1 MDEFRKPVLKKM
13 NPKEDHIRKSKEF
26 IEEGKYA
33 VLLLS
38 GGQGTR
44 LGVKGPKGA
53 YKVPLSDGAKSCFE
67 IHIKKIKEHK
77 RVMLLIMCSNENLEA
92 TKEFFERNNFFDI
105 KERIIFFTQSDL
117 PLLELDGKTPLKVKG
132 KKVMASSGHGDVIPS
147 LNKIMEDIEGYGIK
161 KIFISNIDNINS
173 KLIDYEFIYQS
184 MKSELVIK
192 VVEKCKSTEKVG
204 VFAKNKKNELVV
216 LEYSEIPDNLK
227 NMRDEGGLYFRA
239 ANIMCQILDID
250 TIKNIAKK
258 RVKLHS
264 AYKSKKI
271 EGEEVEFIKKETFL
285 FDYFKYVKNYKLF
298 MVYRE
303 QEFAPIKDISSIE
316 TAVSLYEAEQR
327 RIAGKI

>member
-1 MDEFRKPVLKKM
+1 MDEFRKPLLKRM
-13 NPKEDHIRKSKEF
+13 ISREDHIKKSKEF
-26 IEEGKYA
+26 IDEGKYA

-44 LGVKGPKGA
+44 LGVTGPKGA
-53 YKVPLSDGAKSCFE
+53 YNVPLNEGKKSCFQ
-67 IHIKKIKEHK
+67 IHIEKIKEHK
-77 RVMLLIMCSNENLEA
+77 KVMLLIMCSNENLEA
-92 TKEFFERNNFFDI
+92 TKAFFEKNNFFDI

-147 LNKIMEDIEGYGIK
+147 LNKIIKEIEAFGIK

-192 VVEKCKSTEKVG
+192 VVEKFKPTEKVG
-204 VFAKNKKNELVV
+204 VFAKNKKNELIV
-216 LEYSEIPDNLK
+216 LEYSEIPEHLK
-227 NMRDEGGLYFRA
+227 NMKDEEGLYFKCG
-239 ANIMCQILDID
+239 NIMCQILDVD
-250 TIKNIAKK
+250 AIKHIAKK
-258 RVKLHS
+258 RVKLHK

-285 FDYFKYVKNYKLF
+285 FDYFRHIENYKLF
-298 MVYRE
+298 MVSRE
-303 QEFAPIKDISSIE
+303 QEFAPIKDINSVEI
-316 TAVSLYEAEQR
+316 AVKLYEAEQR

>member
-1 MDEFRKPVLKKM
+1 MDEFRKPVVRRM
-13 NPKEDHIRKSKEF
+13 NPREDHIKKSKEF
-26 IEEGKYA
+26 LAEGKYA

-44 LGVKGPKGA
+44 LGITGPKGA
-53 YKVPLSDGAKSCFE
+53 YKVPLSERDMSCFE
-67 IHIKKIKEHK
+67 IHIEKIKEYK
-77 RVMLLIMCSNENLEA
+77 KVMLLIMCSNENLEA
-92 TKEFFERNNFFDI
+92 TKKFFERHNFFEI
-105 KERIIFFTQSDL
+105 KDRIIFFTQSDL
-117 PLLELDGKTPLKVKG
+117 PLLELDGRTPLKLKG
-132 KKVMASSGHGDVIPS
+132 KKIMASSGHGDVIPS
-147 LNKIMEDIEGYGIK
+147 LNKIIKEIEAFGIK

-192 VVEKCKSTEKVG
+192 VVEKFKPTEKVG

-239 ANIMCQILDID
+239 ANIMCQILDIN
-250 TIKNIAKK
+250 TIKNITKK

-285 FDYFKYVKNYKLF
+285 FDYFRYIENHKLF
-298 MVYRE
+298 MVSRE
-303 QEFAPIKDISSIE
+303 QEFAPIKDINSVEI
-316 TAVSLYEAEQR
+316 AVKLYEAEQR